1 MLDITFVNAWLK
13 EDWKLEAD
21 AKAFWEKLGLINA
34 DERERRVKELCAVG
48 YLNGEVVVISTV
60 TITMVP
66 QVRTRLGMYRCAVS
80 PDHRRQDLA
89 ERISGY
95 TRQVLEMWSVEN
107 PKEKLLGYGAIIQ
120 APELMRKG
128 LEPVWHDWGTD
139 LVLAGYTQRGEQIRV
154 GWFRHALLEG
164 AAPAP
169 QPDQEPPA
177 PQAGPETVQ

>member
-1 MLDITFVNAWLK
+1 MTKGEDVVLNVQFVNAWLK

-21 AKAFWEKLGLINA
+21 AKAFWTKLGLISA
-34 DERERRVKELCAVG
+34 EERERRVKELCAVG
-48 YLNGEVVVISTV
+48 YLDGQVVVVSTV
-60 TITMVP
+60 TVSPVP
-66 QVRTRLGMYRCAVS
+66 QVRAKLGMYRCAVD

-107 PKEKLLGYGAIIQ
+107 PQEKVLGYGAIIQ

-128 LEPVWHDWGTD
+128 LEPIWHDWGTD

-154 GWFRHALLEG
+154 GWFRHAKLEG
-164 AAPAP
+164 PAPAE
-169 QPDQEPPA
+169 EPR
-177 PQAGPETVQ
+177 PEGLTQ